1 MKRFTVVS
9 ALVAIAFFAG
19 ALFAPAAF
27 RSQAQDEEMMDMGLA
42 CDSTL
47 MLLIYIAEH
56 EFDYL
61 SGMRMN
67 MPDAA
72 PIDYGQ
78 FTPLIENTV
87 AMMTAM
93 MEEASEEDMMAMEEM
108 NAMAEPMMMMSL
120 QEITDAYLASMDMDA
135 MDLGMYTE
143 LPAGVVEGEDPGCTA
158 LREEVSQFLLAHI
171 IAESEMNMMAMDEEM

>member
-1 MKRFTVVS
+1 MKRFTIVS
-9 ALVAIAFFAG
+9 ALVALAFFAG
-19 ALFAPAAF
+19 AVFAPVAF

-47 MLLIYIAEH
+47 MLLIYVAEH
-56 EFDYL
+56 DYDYL

-93 MEEASEEDMMAMEEM
+93 MEEASEEDMMAMEAM
-108 NAMAEPMMMMSL
+108 NAMVEPMMMMSL
-120 QEITDAYLASMDMDA
+120 QELTDAYLQGMDMDA

-143 LPAGVVEGEDPGCTA
+143 LPTGAVEGEDPGCTA
-158 LREEVSQFLLAHI
+158 LREEVTHFLLAHI
-171 IAESEMNMMAMDEEM
+171 IAESEMNMMAMEGDM

>member
-1 MKRFTVVS
+1 MKRFGIVS
-9 ALVAIAFFAG
+9 ALIAVAFLAG
-19 ALFAPAAF
+19 AVFAPVAF
-27 RSQAQDEEMMDMGLA
+27 RAQAQDEENMGLA

-47 MLLIYIAEH
+47 VLLLYIAEH
-56 EFDYL
+56 DYDYL

-78 FTPLIENTV
+78 FTPLIENTI

-93 MEEASEEDMMAMEEM
+93 MEEASEEDMMAMEAM
-108 NAMAEPMMMMSL
+108 NAMVEPMMMMSV
-120 QEITDAYLASMDMDA
+120 QELTDAYMQSMEMESMD
-135 MDLGMYTE
+135 LSMYTE

-158 LREEVSQFLLAHI
+158 LREEVTRFLLAHI
-171 IAESEMNMMAMDEEM
+171 IAESEMSMMEGEM